1 MSLVCLSNR
10 LRSIIHGFPLLAP
23 LFTRATYLLTS
34 YTKYSACHS
43 ESLASM
49 YLARECIP
57 DNHGHWFAAIQAR
70 GTHFRPSLTAPDQQR
85 TVPAPL
91 VHNRDLA

>member
-1 MSLVCLSNR
+1 
-10 LRSIIHGFPLLAP
+10 
-23 LFTRATYLLTS
+23 
-34 YTKYSACHS
+34 
-43 ESLASM
+43 M